1 MIGQS
6 QLAELEWVG
15 RQRMYTVCKDCEVR
29 AARRAQGEAQA
40 AAERAESSR
49 TQPSSCTPTTGQ
61 LITEIRW

>member
-6 QLAELEWVG
+6 QLAEWEWVG

-40 AAERAESSR
+40 AAVTAESSR
-49 TQPSSCTPTTGQ
+49 T
-61 LITEIRW
+61 